1 MIAAT
6 NEYQAVESLMG
17 QRHVDLEKLV
27 VATGVEPRVVAAAI
41 AHQRYTPSPEQR
53 ERVSTALRFPR
64 DRIVWGHRTAVEE
77 QIHSRL

>member
-6 NEYQAVESLMG
+6 NEYQTVESLMG
-17 QRHVDLEKLV
+17 ERHVDLEKLV
-27 VATGVEPRVVAAAI
+27 VATGVEPRVVAAI

-77 QIHSRL
+77 QIHPRL